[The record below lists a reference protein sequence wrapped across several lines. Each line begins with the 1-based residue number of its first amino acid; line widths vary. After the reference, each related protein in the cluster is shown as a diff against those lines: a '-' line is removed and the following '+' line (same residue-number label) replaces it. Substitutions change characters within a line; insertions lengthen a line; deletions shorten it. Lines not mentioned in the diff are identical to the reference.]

1 MNKDINKELPS
12 LILCII
18 LDLIGYASF
27 AIPLLGELSDVIWAP
42 ISGMIFYK
50 MFGGA
55 KGVFGGIFSF
65 VEEILPFTDFIPTFS
80 LMWLYQYF
88 TKQETSKQLLET
100 SPQLIKQ
107 KVQNF

>member
-1 MNKDINKELPS
+1 MKKELPS
-12 LILCII
+12 LVLCII

-27 AIPLLGELSDVIWAP
+27 AIPGLGELSDVVWAP

-55 KGVFGGIFSF
+55 KGAFGGIFSF

-80 LMWLYQYF
+80 IMWTWQYY
-88 TKQETSKQLLET
+88 TRQQSSKQLV
-100 SPQLIKQ
+100 KQ
-107 KVQNF
+107 NVQTF

>member
-1 MNKDINKELPS
+1 MNKELPS

-18 LDLIGYASF
+18 LDIIGYASF
-27 AIPLLGELSDVIWAP
+27 AIPGLGELSDVVWAP

-55 KGVFGGIFSF
+55 KGAFGGIFSF

-80 LMWLYQYF
+80 IMWVWQYY
-88 TKQETSKQLLET
+88 TKQQSVKQLT
-100 SPQLIKQ
+100 KQ
-107 KVQNF
+107 KVQTF

>member
-18 LDLIGYASF
+18 LDVIGYASF
-27 AIPLLGELSDVIWAP
+27 AIPGLGELSDVVWAP
-42 ISGMIFYK
+42 ISGMIFYR

-80 LMWLYQYF
+80 LMWLYQYY
-88 TKQETSKQLLET
+88 TKQQTSA
-100 SPQLIKQ
+100 QLIKG
-107 KVQNF
+107 KVQSF